1 MLKANI
7 SKENKQQTVQAAG
20 SIPEVM
26 NDVAV
31 LLSSI
36 YNQFNAISPAAAK
49 LFRKGMENMLR
60 DPKGEVWKAAGNQT
74 GVIFRRPDEEE

>member
-1 MLKANI
+1 MLKVDI
-7 SKENKQQTVQAAG
+7 SRENKQQTVQAAG

-36 YNQFNAISPAAAK
+36 YNQFNAVSPAAAK
-49 LFRKGMENMLR
+49 LFRKGIENMLR
-60 DPKGEVWKAAGNQT
+60 DPKGEVWKAAGSQT
-74 GVIFRRPDEEE
+74 GIIFRKPDEEV